1 MLMIWL
7 AGSAVAGLARHRRN
21 AIVSPITWPA
31 ASKRPQK
38 GLARSAML
46 RRGLGKVATRALTG
60 ETARYQISLRA
71 AARSLILLP
80 CKLSGARAR
89 CERRDS
95 NPHGGYPSEPKS
107 GASTNSATFAGPRAI
122 VSMRRAGHKKKRL
135 AARPG
140 LHELVGLK
148 DPKLR
153 PTRAGRNKLE
163 GEYCRG

>member
-21 AIVSPITWPA
+21 AIVSPITGLA
-31 ASKRPQK
+31 ASRGPSR
-38 GLARSAML
+38 GLARSAMF

-80 CKLSGARAR
+80 CKLSDARAR

-107 GASTNSATFAGPRAI
+107 GASTNSATFADPQPI
-122 VSMRRAGHKKKRL
+122 VSMHRAGHKKSSWWDRALHNLVAGEGLTNEPAL
-135 AARPG
+135 AA
-140 LHELVGLK
+140 
-148 DPKLR
+148 
-153 PTRAGRNKLE
+153 LE
-163 GEYCRG
+163 DMYWQGECR